1 MEKRSRV
8 KNNKPPKK
16 HYISPAIQSESL
28 FDKEQFTKAAAYGS
42 CNRCATGPA
51 QIC

>member
-1 MEKRSRV
+1 MKRHSRV
-8 KNNKPPKK
+8 KNNKSPKK
-16 HYISPAIQSESL
+16 HYTSPTIQSESL
-28 FDKEQFTKAAAYGS
+28 FNKEQFTKAAAYGS